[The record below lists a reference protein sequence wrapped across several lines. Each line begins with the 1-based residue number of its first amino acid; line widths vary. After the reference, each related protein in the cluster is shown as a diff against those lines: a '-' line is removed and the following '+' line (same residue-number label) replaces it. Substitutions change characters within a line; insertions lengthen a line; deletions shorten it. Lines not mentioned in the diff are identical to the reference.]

1 MVRQLFALV
10 PLLVLGACAVD
21 GGVDASSDPGSS
33 TQRSAALL
41 FVERVS
47 PSGATSAVAQVGARF
62 VRSSGVAPSELPG
75 LLGIPSAPEGL
86 GCSTRSTPA
95 LDGASRPEV
104 RLLDVGSLEVR
115 VDGHTL
121 ALEPRRLP
129 DLFRVMSGV
138 VYAGEAELSG
148 ERWQFRA
155 EGNGASRISAFE
167 VDAQAPAPL
176 AELSL
181 AEQPLSSGMPLRL
194 GRGAFSLRWSRGEPG
209 DFVLARFEG
218 PAERDGAEVITCSAR
233 DESGSLDV
241 DPSWAERIIRASRGG
256 RVSVHRLRAR
266 SFALSGVD
274 QAAVVFDTRVG
285 ARISAE

>member
-1 MVRQLFALV
+1 MARGLSALGLLF
-10 PLLVLGACAVD
+10 VLGGCAVD
-21 GGVDASSDPGSS
+21 GVVDASSDPSS
-33 TQRSAALL
+33 GLQRSAALL

-47 PSGATSAVAQVGARF
+47 VAGAPNATAQVGARF
-62 VRSSGVAPSELPG
+62 VRSAGVAPSALPG

-86 GCSTRSTPA
+86 GCSIPSAPA

-115 VDGHTL
+115 VDGRAL

-155 EGNGASRISAFE
+155 DGNGASRIPAFE
-167 VDAQAPAPL
+167 LDARAPAPL
-176 AELSL
+176 SELSL
-181 AEQPLSSGMPLRL
+181 ADQPPSPSSSWRL
-194 GRGAFSLRWSRGEPG
+194 ARGAFSVRWSRGEPG

-218 PAERDGAEVITCSAR
+218 PSDRDPVEAITCSAR
-233 DESGSLDV
+233 DETGVLELDAAW
-241 DPSWAERIIRASRGG
+241 SERVARVARGG
-256 RVSVHRLRAR
+256 RLSIHRLRSRAF
-266 SFALSGVD
+266 SLSGFE
-274 QAAVVFDTRVG
+274 QAAVVFDASLSV
-285 ARISAE
+285 RIAAD